1 MHDEHRK
8 RLRERFIKEGI
19 DSFEAHQI
27 LELMMFYTIPR
38 KDTNETAHLLL
49 DKFGT
54 FANVLDAPV
63 KELMEVKGVGENTA
77 LFLNMIPQIMRRYEN
92 SKLKVLSSISSTA
105 EAGEYVKSLFH
116 GRIYECFFLIC
127 LNAQNKV
134 VHTEKISEGTPN
146 ETSVY
151 PRNVVRIAIQNNAT
165 SVILAH
171 NHPGGSITPS
181 SSDIESTAMISSAL
195 KTVDIGLMDHIVV
208 ANNSYFSMRNYH
220 LCGDVWK

>member
-1 MHDEHRK
+1 MSVIIYGGYPMHDEHRK

-92 SKLKVLSSISSTA
+92 SKLKVLTSISSTA
-105 EAGEYVKSLFH
+105 EAGEYVKSLYLLYCC
-116 GRIYECFFLIC
+116 GELKKETI
-127 LNAQNKV
+127 KV
-134 VHTEKISEGTPN
+134 
-146 ETSVY
+146 
-151 PRNVVRIAIQNNAT
+151 AT
-165 SVILAH
+165 
-171 NHPGGSITPS
+171 
-181 SSDIESTAMISSAL
+181 
-195 KTVDIGLMDHIVV
+195 
-208 ANNSYFSMRNYH
+208 
-220 LCGDVWK
+220 